1 MPPRV
6 CFVDFFLRVTP
17 VYLPCT
23 AAKARQGNHS
33 ENSLQN
39 LLYEAFCSRL
49 FNKNDITH
57 LFQLVDRGRD
67 ADDGHNDDGHRVG
80 DVLVSEPQCDGCDL
94 GRQEKNSDNGE
105 NAKFAPFLT
114 WKT

>member
-1 MPPRV
+1 MGI
-6 CFVDFFLRVTP
+6 LKAYNKTEVTYSSSIP
-17 VYLPCT
+17 SYL
-23 AAKARQGNHS
+23 
-33 ENSLQN
+33 
-39 LLYEAFCSRL
+39 
-49 FNKNDITH
+49 H

-94 GRQEKNSDNGE
+94 GRHKKNSDYGE
-105 NAKFAPFLT
+105 NTKFGPFLT